1 MIKFTKV
8 SSEIDILSQ
17 HIDFKDKTVVDIGCG
32 TGKISRFLAAKAK
45 LVIGI
50 DTPELIC
57 KAVSTEIPENV
68 VFREGLAQNLP
79 LDNCSAD
86 ILIFFASFH
95 HIPEEKMSAAIKECT
110 RVLKKNGVVCFI
122 EPYAM
127 EGTYYDL
134 TRLLED
140 EAEIQKTAWQKIAEA
155 GKTQFIQ
162 MHESFYYLER
172 SLDYF
177 INQINVYV
185 PDEQKRN
192 EILIKAGEL
201 AEEKNI
207 KTGNTVYKSLCREN
221 ILMQRDN
228 KITTQNN

>member
-8 SSEIDILSQ
+8 DSEIEILQQ
-17 HIDFKDKTVVDIGCG
+17 HIDFKNKTVVDIGCG

-45 LVIGI
+45 FVIGV

-57 KAVSTEIPENV
+57 KAADSEIPANLI
-68 VFREGLAQNLP
+68 FKEGLAQNLP
-79 LDNCSAD
+79 LDDNSAD
-86 ILIFFASFH
+86 VLIFFASFH
-95 HIPEEKMSAAIKECT
+95 HIPEDKMPQAIKECA
-110 RVLKKNGVVCFI
+110 RVLKKNGIVCFI

-140 EAEIQKTAWQKIAEA
+140 EAAIQKIAWQKIIDA
-155 GKTQFIQ
+155 GKNGFIPLY
-162 MHESFYYLER
+162 ESFYFLER

-192 EILIKAGEL
+192 EILIKAKEL
-201 AEEKNI
+201 AEEKLI
-207 KTGNTVYKSLCREN
+207 KTGSPVYKSLCREN
-221 ILMQRDN
+221 ILMLRDD
-228 KITTQNN
+228 KSFI

>member
-8 SSEIDILSQ
+8 DSEIDILSE

-45 LVIGI
+45 FVIGI

-57 KAVSTEIPENV
+57 KAADSEIPENV
-68 VFREGLAQNLP
+68 IFKEGLAQNLP
-79 LDNCSAD
+79 IENCSAD
-86 ILIFFASFH
+86 VLIFFASFH
-95 HIPEEKMSAAIKECT
+95 HIPEEKMSAALKEGT
-110 RVLKKNGVVCFI
+110 RVLKKDGIVCFI

-140 EAEIQKTAWQKIAEA
+140 EAAIQKIALQKITEA
-155 GKTQFIQ
+155 GKTGFVQ
-162 MHESFYYLER
+162 MHESFYFLER

-192 EILIKAGEL
+192 EILIKAKEL
-201 AEEKNI
+201 AEEKFI
-207 KTGNTVYKSLCREN
+207 KTGSPIYKSLCREN
-221 ILMQRDN
+221 ILMLRDDKKFIRKN
-228 KITTQNN
+228 